1 MQYAIIKLILTI
13 KEVYMNHYLTDEKPS
28 KAIIKFAL
36 PMIIGSLFQQVY
48 TLVDSAVVGKY
59 VGEAALASIGA
70 SFALTTIFICIAVGG
85 GAGASVLIARY
96 FGSRDYKR
104 MKSSIYTSMIGFLFL
119 SLALSIFG
127 LIFSEKLMAILNTPA
142 DIMDMSILYL
152 DIYFYGLPFLF
163 MYNIISA
170 LYQALGE
177 SKIPL
182 YFLIFSSVLNV
193 ILDIYMVKD
202 LGYGIKG
209 AAYATLLAQ
218 GLSAIFSFAI
228 FIRHLRK
235 FDVEIDRVFDLKELK
250 LVTNLALPSI
260 LQQSTITIGQLLVQ
274 SVVNSFG
281 VEILAGFSAAMRI
294 EILIIVPITSL
305 GNAVSSYTSQNVGAR
320 KLERIGKG
328 LRASLSLTICYCLLV
343 LIILRINY
351 PAITAFFMNENSSA
365 LAINTANAYLKF
377 IAFFFILVGSKHCVD
392 GSLRGVGDVRVFT
405 LANLINLFVRV
416 SLSITLAH
424 KIGVE
429 MVWYVV
435 PLGWLVN
442 LIISSIYYEIIKKD
456 DFSLKF

>member
-1 MQYAIIKLILTI
+1 
-13 KEVYMNHYLTDEKPS
+13 MNHYLTDEKPS

-281 VEILAGFSAAMRI
+281 VEILAGFSAAMR
-294 EILIIVPITSL
+294 V
-305 GNAVSSYTSQNVGAR
+305 
-320 KLERIGKG
+320 
-328 LRASLSLTICYCLLV
+328 
-343 LIILRINY
+343 
-351 PAITAFFMNENSSA
+351 
-365 LAINTANAYLKF
+365 
-377 IAFFFILVGSKHCVD
+377 
-392 GSLRGVGDVRVFT
+392 
-405 LANLINLFVRV
+405 
-416 SLSITLAH
+416 
-424 KIGVE
+424 
-429 MVWYVV
+429 
-435 PLGWLVN
+435 
-442 LIISSIYYEIIKKD
+442 
-456 DFSLKF
+456 

>member
-1 MQYAIIKLILTI
+1 MQYAIIKLFLTR

-228 FIRHLRK
+228 F
-235 FDVEIDRVFDLKELK
+235 
-250 LVTNLALPSI
+250 
-260 LQQSTITIGQLLVQ
+260 
-274 SVVNSFG
+274 
-281 VEILAGFSAAMRI
+281 M
-294 EILIIVPITSL
+294 
-305 GNAVSSYTSQNVGAR
+305 
-320 KLERIGKG
+320 
-328 LRASLSLTICYCLLV
+328 
-343 LIILRINY
+343 
-351 PAITAFFMNENSSA
+351 
-365 LAINTANAYLKF
+365 
-377 IAFFFILVGSKHCVD
+377 
-392 GSLRGVGDVRVFT
+392 
-405 LANLINLFVRV
+405 
-416 SLSITLAH
+416 
-424 KIGVE
+424 
-429 MVWYVV
+429 
-435 PLGWLVN
+435 
-442 LIISSIYYEIIKKD
+442 
-456 DFSLKF
+456 